1 MNEIIELLITAFL
14 AVIIFTALYKILPFK
29 KHEGIKPKLTFF
41 PKYILSF
48 NNTIDEI
55 ESSLTTLGFNKNI
68 KGVFTRGKIYGDFS
82 AKAIKLSVEVN
93 EQTKEI
99 KVYASFF
106 GILFDTGAVWQVTA
120 DIVEQ
125 KQP

>member
-1 MNEIIELLITAFL
+1 MNEIIELLITALL

-68 KGVFTRGKIYGDFS
+68 KGVFTRGKIYCDFS

-106 GILFDTGAVWQVTA
+106 GILFDTGDVWQVTA
-120 DIVEQ
+120 DIVG
-125 KQP
+125 KK

>member
-1 MNEIIELLITAFL
+1 MNEIIELLITASL
-14 AVIIFTALYKILPFK
+14 AVIIFTALYKMLPFK
-29 KHEGIKPKLTFF
+29 KHEGIKPKLVFF

-55 ESSLTTLGFNKNI
+55 ESSLTTLGFKKNI
-68 KGVFTRGKIYGDFS
+68 KGVFTRGKVYGDFS

-106 GILFDTGAVWQVTA
+106 GILFDTGDVWQVTA
-120 DIVEQ
+120 DIVG
-125 KQP
+125 KK